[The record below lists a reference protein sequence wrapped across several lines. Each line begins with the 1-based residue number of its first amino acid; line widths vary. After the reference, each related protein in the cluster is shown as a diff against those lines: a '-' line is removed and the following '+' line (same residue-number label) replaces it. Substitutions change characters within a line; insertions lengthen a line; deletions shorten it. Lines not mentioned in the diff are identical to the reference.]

1 MRWRLLLQ
9 RLTKIYQQAEQQ
21 ESATLP
27 EGALPARHIEILLR
41 LAGAGLALLEWHT
54 INGKGHC
61 RVRGCARPR
70 WVPWRRRRTCPV
82 FAMVHFWMEQP
93 LRIVQKAGR
102 HKRS

>member
-1 MRWRLLLQ
+1 MRWRLLVQ
-9 RLTKIYQQAEQQ
+9 RLAKIYQQAEQQ

-41 LAGAGLALLEWHT
+41 LAGAALTLLEWHT
-54 INGKGHC
+54 LNDKGHC
-61 RVRGCARPR
+61 RVRGCARLR
-70 WVPWRRRRTCPV
+70 WIPWRKRRTCPV

-93 LRIVQKAGR
+93 LRIVQKSGR